1 MLTHN
6 GQKWALYINNQ
17 NIVTEG
23 KIKLFLNGEID
34 VGDEQGNSQ
43 EIQFDENDRERL
55 IEEIIAIVTIS

>member
-1 MLTHN
+1 MLNHN
-6 GQKWALYINNQ
+6 GQKWALHINKQ

-43 EIQFDENDRERL
+43 EIQINESDRERV
-55 IEEIIAIVTIS
+55 IEEITAIVTIS